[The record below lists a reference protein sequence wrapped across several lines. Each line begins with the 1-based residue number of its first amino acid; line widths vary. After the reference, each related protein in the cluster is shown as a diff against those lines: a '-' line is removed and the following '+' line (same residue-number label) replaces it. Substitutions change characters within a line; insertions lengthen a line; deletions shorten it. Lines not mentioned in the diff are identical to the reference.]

1 MVDYRRVSEVLVG
14 LEGVEVVGAEE
25 TGGFLVVE
33 VRLVERPRCGGCG
46 GRVLSKGWKGV
57 RLVDQPCFGRSV
69 RMVWRKRRWVCPVAG
84 CGVGSFTER
93 APWVAPVRARLTTR
107 AARWATRQVGEGR
120 TVSEVAKELRC
131 SWHTVSKEVNR
142 WGEALLEAD
151 RDRVGE
157 VEALGLDETLFLR
170 QGSRR
175 RRMWV
180 TSAVDIR
187 NSRLIDVFPG
197 KTAKDAARWLLEQP
211 AWWRDNIRWASLDL
225 SGAYRAAYNQALP
238 QAVQIADPFHVVRL
252 ANLCLD
258 RVRRRVQEETLGHR
272 GRKGDA
278 LYRIRKLLTLARER
292 LDDHGRQR
300 LTGLLRAGDPHGEV
314 QLTWHAKET
323 VRGIYQTP
331 HPREGDEYTQQLA
344 ADLQDE
350 SCPPEAQQLGRTL
363 RNWHQQI
370 VAWHHAQVTNGPTE
384 SANNLIKRIKRVG
397 FGFRNFR
404 NYRTRLLL
412 YAGKPNW
419 NLLPN
424 LTPP

>member
-120 TVSEVAKELRC
+120 TVSEAAKELRC

-252 ANLCLD
+252 ANLLFGPGAPP
-258 RVRRRVQEETLGHR
+258 RARRNPRTPRKERRRPIPDT
-272 GRKGDA
+272 
-278 LYRIRKLLTLARER
+278 
-292 LDDHGRQR
+292 
-300 LTGLLRAGDPHGEV
+300 
-314 QLTWHAKET
+314 
-323 VRGIYQTP
+323 QTP
-331 HPREGDEYTQQLA
+331 HPRPRTARRPRPATTDRPAPRGR
-344 ADLQDE
+344 
-350 SCPPEAQQLGRTL
+350 PPRRSPA
-363 RNWHQQI
+363 HM
-370 VAWHHAQVTNGPTE
+370 
-384 SANNLIKRIKRVG
+384 
-397 FGFRNFR
+397 
-404 NYRTRLLL
+404 TR
-412 YAGKPNW
+412 
-419 NLLPN
+419 
-424 LTPP
+424 